1 MEKFSICFHRCT
13 SYEYFYY
20 LFNFSNDNEED
31 EEEEEDYRYRIL
43 HGPYGLGRT
52 VLPPLLESEKQDSV
66 DCHCSLA
73 ALGSKVYNTDS
84 PVRRFDTSKPEEGW
98 QEVAPPAD
106 KINYGDSVA
115 VGNKIYVMVHGK
127 KYQYFDPESNSWSLM
142 SQPPS
147 HVERYKYWSV
157 LEDGKTILFTVDA
170 DGKYQNMLYGYNA
183 ETDTWVLFDENFEEK
198 AYDLLRH
205 VAVGVNRCMYWNE
218 ERGVKCYDLD
228 EKAFYFGRFEYLDL
242 ELRGIVRH
250 PGDFFNYDFSMHY
263 SAKLTSLGCGKFCML
278 WQHDQ
283 LAGPYTD
290 PLVDPNVIDSA
301 FCCIY
306 AIKFQASK
314 VIGRSKDGQ
323 PERTLKLS
331 IESSKSF
338 LVKKPKLHL
347 GNVLVVDG
355 SSISTSTEETT
366 EKKRKKPM
374 FRRDSRPSPSIEKSI
389 CFRTINR
396 KGMSNFYMFSF
407 SYDEDVKAI
416 DDHHYQIIHG
426 PYGFGR
432 ALLHPL
438 VSGFKKNRES
448 YREDLSCSKCH
459 REYGT
464 LPLLIEYT
472 TRRESNCAALGSTVY
487 CFGGYVKTKK
497 VHCFDIRNPGDG
509 QVKEVPSMI
518 KHRFHPHIHTS
529 EGKIYVMGGLHENDT
544 SEPWMEMFDPQVNE
558 WIGLASNPYINVTAG
573 SLFISALFDSKTFL
587 VFHRGK
593 PDMHA
598 YDIATDSWHVYD
610 ARFDYDNYPI
620 VLNAARYPKT
630 KDKRYNLMDYPVY
643 SKAVAFEKTWYQY
656 DCNDGIVAYDME
668 EKKWFRG
675 EFLRSHLELRGLL
688 SQPLESQLLCNFDPI
703 LLHVGGGNLC
713 LLWQDKRCCGPYTD
727 DPGSAYTC
735 VYWIKFRV
743 TKLIGF
749 DGEGVLKINIDSS
762 KSFLISKSMALRSAI
777 VM

>member
-1 MEKFSICFHRCT
+1 MEKSSICFHRCST
-13 SYEYFYY
+13 SEYIYY
-20 LFNFSNDNEED
+20 LFNFND
-31 EEEEEDYRYRIL
+31 EEEDYRHRIL

-66 DCHCSLA
+66 DCDCSIA
-73 ALGSKVYNTDS
+73 ALGSKVYRTS
-84 PVRRFDTSKPEEGW
+84 GPIRRFDMRNPEEGW
-98 QEVAPPAD
+98 QEVAPPPVEI
-106 KINYGDSVA
+106 KYGDSAA
-115 VGNKIYVMVHGK
+115 VGNKIFVMQHGI

-147 HVERYKYWSV
+147 HIQRYKYLSV
-157 LEDGKTILFTVDA
+157 LEDEKTILFSVDA
-170 DGKYQNMLYGYNA
+170 NDKYQNMLYGYNA
-183 ETDTWVLFDENFEEK
+183 ETDAWVLFEDENFEEK
-198 AYDLLRH
+198 AYELLRNAYF
-205 VAVGVNRCMYWNE
+205 AVGVNRCMYWNE
-218 ERGVKCYDLD
+218 EGGIKCYDLD
-228 EKAFYFGRFEYLDL
+228 QKVYYFGLFEYLDL

-250 PGDFFNYDFSMHY
+250 PGDYYAYGLSMY
-263 SAKLTSLGCGKFCML
+263 ARGRLTSLGCGKFCML

-290 PLVDPNVIDSA
+290 PLVDPNLIDST

-338 LVKKPKLHL
+338 LVKKPHWNLNK
-347 GNVLVVDG
+347 VFAVDVG
-355 SSISTSTEETT
+355 STSTSTEETT
-366 EKKRKKPM
+366 VKKSKKPM
-374 FRRDSRPSPSIEKSI
+374 LRRDSQSWSSIEKSI

-396 KGMSNFYMFSF
+396 KGVSNFYMFSF

-438 VSGFKKNRES
+438 LSGFRKNRES
-448 YREDLSCSKCH
+448 YREELSCSECH
-459 REYGT
+459 REHGT

-509 QVKEVPSMI
+509 RIKEVPSMI

-558 WIGLASNPYINVTAG
+558 WIGLAANPYINVTAG

-610 ARFDYDNYPI
+610 AQFDYDGYPI
-620 VLNAARYPKT
+620 VRNAARYPET
-630 KDKRYNLMDYPVY
+630 ESKRYNLMDYLVY
-643 SKAVAFEKTWYQY
+643 SKAVAYEKTWYQY

-668 EKKWFRG
+668 AKKWFRG

-688 SQPLESQLLCNFDPI
+688 SQPLDSQLLCNFDPI
-703 LLHVGGGNLC
+703 FLHVGGGNLC
-713 LLWQDKRCCGPYTD
+713 LLWQDKRACGPYTD

-749 DGEGVLKINIDSS
+749 DGEGVLKIDIDSS